1 SVRSVSISDPLITGA
16 ITLTAGDFD
25 ADDELD
31 VNETWVYTA
40 SYTITQSDID
50 AGSISNQATVT
61 GVGADGTAVSDLSDD
76 DSILENDS
84 TVTTL
89 CQSSGIAL
97 IKTAVFNDENAN
109 GCSDV
114 GETITYTFTVTN
126 QGNVSIRS
134 LAINDSLITGAITF
148 VSGDSDSDGEL
159 DVNETWTYIASYTI
173 TQSDIDAGSISNQA
187 TVTGVGADG
196 TAVSDLSDDDSVLEN
211 DSTVTTLCQSEGI
224 ALIKTAVFNDENDNG
239 CSDVGET
246 ITYTFIVTNQGNT
259 A

>member
-40 SYTITQSDID
+40 TYTITQSDID

-89 CQSSGIAL
+89 CQTAGIAL

-114 GETITYTFTVTN
+114 GETIAYTFTVTN
-126 QGNVSIRS
+126 QGNVSVRS
-134 LAINDSLITGAITF
+134 VSISDPLITGAITLTA
-148 VSGDSDSDGEL
+148 GDFDVDGEL
-159 DVNETWTYIASYTI
+159 DVNENWVYTASCTIAHSA
-173 TQSDIDAGSISNQA
+173 IDEARISNEA
-187 TVTGVGADG
+187 TVTRDGADG
-196 TAVSDLSDDDSVLEN
+196 TAVSDLS
-211 DSTVTTLCQSEGI
+211 
-224 ALIKTAVFNDENDNG
+224 
-239 CSDVGET
+239 
-246 ITYTFIVTNQGNT
+246 
-259 A
+259 